1 MFGASSFQS
10 GSSQPLSAA
19 RQNHCWPLMILMR
32 GSPDVITA
40 ASISHSV
47 RHGERQTAESAEES
61 HTHLRADVQ
70 VRVAVRWEM
79 GVWLASQVRVAA
91 RREMCGDDLVKLAA
105 RYDAQADGTE
115 QLARVVLA
123 SRLQRGGTEVAKAL
137 MEVRARTRCNWCR

>member
-40 ASISHSV
+40 ASISPSV

-79 GVWLASQVRVAA
+79 GVWLASQVMALGFFVTRH
-91 RREMCGDDLVKLAA
+91 RFRGKDDGAS
-105 RYDAQADGTE
+105 GTTKAGCSGPTLSSHSE
-115 QLARVVLA
+115 HSKCCCITSHSFCPQSWRGTKNVVD
-123 SRLQRGGTEVAKAL
+123 
-137 MEVRARTRCNWCR
+137 